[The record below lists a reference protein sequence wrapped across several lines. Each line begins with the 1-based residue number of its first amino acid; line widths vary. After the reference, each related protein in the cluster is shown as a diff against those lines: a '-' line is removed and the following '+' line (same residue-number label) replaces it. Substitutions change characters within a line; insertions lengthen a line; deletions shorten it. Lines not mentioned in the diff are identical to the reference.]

1 MLTSYQVLTNV
12 QSRKVAAPH
21 PKKPGGTTW
30 IRIVISGPGE
40 HFCSKLFFCF
50 FFGPVFPAA
59 SGSQLRSLGSC
70 GKVVSASEV

>member
-1 MLTSYQVLTNV
+1 MLTSYQVSTNV

-40 HFCSKLFFCF
+40 HFGSKLVF
-50 FFGPVFPAA
+50 FFGPFFPAA